1 MKEMNESLNSELPNR
16 DINRYD
22 VDKINPVDSNLIEMT
37 FLDES
42 QRTIKK
48 EESIFEQRDK
58 NLKKNIIK
66 SRQDFL
72 DLSRLEKKGETLKER
87 LIRTNNEKETK
98 EKELN
103 SKFNLKDYFSNIT
116 GKIMGLGK
124 KKVNLDLEN
133 VERKIKFTGE
143 STPYIDAPNII
154 RNQKYSVF
162 SLIPVVLWNQ
172 FKFFSNLFFL
182 LIAISQAVPQLRV
195 GFLFTYVSPLAIV
208 LGITIIKEGYDDYQ
222 RYLRDKELNE
232 ALFNKVTING
242 LEKIAS
248 KDIKTG
254 DIIQLDKNERVPADM
269 VFLHTS
275 DKSKTIFLRTD
286 QLDGETDWKLRKPV
300 ATTQELNDV
309 RKLINED
316 YSLVVDPPTKHIYQ
330 FKGVFMMQ
338 IGSNEANV
346 KKEGLSLEQTLWANT
361 IIASTN
367 ATGIV
372 IYTGRETRTQK
383 NNSEPQPKFG
393 SIDLEINAISKLL
406 FVFMFLC
413 SVGIVAMSGFPG
425 TFQVNLINIFRFLL
439 LLSSIIPISLRV
451 NLDFAKIIYSYKINT
466 DNNIAGTIARNSQIP
481 EELGRIQYLFSD
493 KTGTLTQN
501 EMIFKQICFESG
513 TFTEDSLEELTNIV
527 KDECKKYIGP
537 LKDVEDKIN
546 QLSSVEKYNSSN
558 KISKRNF
565 RRNRNNVIRD
575 TIVALG
581 LCHNVTPT
589 YEEGVKGYQASSPDE
604 IALVKFAESIN
615 INLNARTQT
624 TIKLLNAANVEENYE
639 ILANFPFSSDT
650 KRMGILVKNIETN
663 RIIFYLKGA
672 EVVMESKVQ
681 ENSRAFL
688 RETCENLA
696 STGLRTL
703 VISQKYVTEAEY
715 QLWNKKYQN
724 AKTEMEDREKKIRK
738 VVDEL
743 EENMEFLCVTG
754 VEDKLQVDVTD
765 TIESLRNAGIQ
776 IWMLTGDKVET
787 ATCIAIS
794 TGLKGKMQKLFYM
807 KELTSD
813 TEVENHLK
821 QYSKMTDTV
830 LVIDGNT
837 MNIALTP
844 ENEKLFF
851 EVASKA
857 PAVVCCRCS
866 PTQKTLIVRGMK
878 NHTTMRTAAIGD
890 GGNDVGMIQE
900 AHLGIGIVGKEGK
913 QASLA
918 ADFSILEFKTIK
930 LLFLWHGR
938 LSYKRS
944 AILSQFVIHRGLII
958 SIIQIIFS
966 FMFYFTSIQIY
977 NGYLMLGYATV
988 YTSLPV
994 FSIVFDEDVDLA
1006 SVIKFP
1012 VLYKILQ
1019 KGRVLNTKT
1028 FITWCIKSIYQ
1039 GAVIMIGA
1047 VLLFEDNFVNI
1058 VSITFTTLI
1067 FIEIINVYL
1076 EIHKL
1081 HIVMVISF
1089 IFTIAIYLSTMVLLR
1104 ATFDVGYI
1112 FEITAMEKICILT
1125 ILCWLPFYIINFFY
1139 KIYFPEVHE
1148 RVA

>member
-1 MKEMNESLNSELPNR
+1 MKEMYSSINSELTNKSINTYDR
-16 DINRYD
+16 DNNSQ
-22 VDKINPVDSNLIEMT
+22 VNNVIEMRY
-37 FLDES
+37 LDEA
-42 QRTIKK
+42 Q
-48 EESIFEQRDK
+48 K
-58 NLKKNIIK
+58 NFTTEDNSFFRKRVNKPIIK

-72 DLSRLEKKGETLKER
+72 DISRLERKGDVLKER
-87 LIRTNNEKETK
+87 LIRDNNEDEMIKENGGKFNIKNYFNNLK
-98 EKELN
+98 EK
-103 SKFNLKDYFSNIT
+103 FIR
-116 GKIMGLGK
+116 K
-124 KKVNLDLEN
+124 KKDNTDEEN

-143 STPYIDAPNII
+143 STPFIISPNIV
-154 RNQKYSVF
+154 RNQKYSMI

-195 GFLFTYVSPLAIV
+195 GFLFTYVAPLSIV
-208 LGITIIKEGYDDYQ
+208 LGITICKEGYDDYQ

-232 ALFNKVTING
+232 TLFNKVTFNG
-242 LEKIAS
+242 IIKIKAEE
-248 KDIKTG
+248 IKTG
-254 DIIQLDKNERVPADM
+254 DIIQLNKNERVPADM
-269 VFLHTS
+269 VFLHTT

-316 YSLVVDPPTKHIYQ
+316 YYLIVDPPTKHIYQ
-330 FKGVFMMQ
+330 FKGVFVMQ
-338 IGSNEANV
+338 VGSNELNV
-346 KKEGLSLEQTLWANT
+346 KKEGLTLEQTLWANT
-361 IIASTN
+361 IIASSN

-393 SIDLEINAISKLL
+393 SIDLEINAISKAL

-413 SVGIVAMSGFPG
+413 SIAIVAMSGFPG
-425 TFQVNLINIFRFLL
+425 TLEVNIINIFRFLL

-466 DNNIAGTIARNSQIP
+466 DENIPGTIARNSQIP

-513 TFTEDSLEELTNIV
+513 TFTEDSLEELTSIV
-527 KDECKKYIGP
+527 KDECKKSVGP
-537 LKDVEDKIN
+537 LKDVEDKLN
-546 QLSSVEKYNSSN
+546 QLSTVERCNTNN
-558 KISKRNF
+558 KTIKKNF

-575 TIVALG
+575 TITALG

-589 YEEGVKGYQASSPDE
+589 YEDGIKGYQASSPDE
-604 IALVKFAESIN
+604 IALVKFSESIN
-615 INLNARTQT
+615 INLSKRSQT
-624 TIKLLNAANVEENYE
+624 TIKLINAADEEENYE
-639 ILANFPFSSDT
+639 ILANFPFSSET
-650 KRMGILVKNIETN
+650 KRMGILVRNMETN

-672 EVVMESKVQ
+672 EVVMEEKVQ

-703 VISQKYVTEAEY
+703 VISQKYISEAEF
-715 QLWNKKYQN
+715 QVWNKKYQN
-724 AKTEMEDREKKIRK
+724 AKTEMEDREGKIRK

-765 TIESLRNAGIQ
+765 SIESLRNAGIQ

-794 TGLKGKMQKLFYM
+794 TGLKSKTQKLFYM
-807 KELTSD
+807 KELKTD
-813 TEVENHLK
+813 VEVENHLK

-837 MNIALTP
+837 MNIALLP
-844 ENEKLFF
+844 ENEQLFF
-851 EVASKA
+851 EIASKA

-878 NHTTMRTAAIGD
+878 THTSMRTAAIGD

-918 ADFSILEFKTIK
+918 ADFSILEFKTVK
-930 LLFLWHGR
+930 LLLLWHGR

-944 AILSQFVIHRGLII
+944 AVLSQFVIHRGLII

-977 NGYLMLGYATV
+977 NGYLMLGYSTI

-1019 KGRVLNTKT
+1019 KGRVLNVKT
-1028 FITWCIKSIYQ
+1028 FISWCIKSMYQ
-1039 GAVIMIGA
+1039 GSVIMIGA

-1076 EIHKL
+1076 EVHKL
-1081 HIVMVISF
+1081 HIVMIISF
-1089 IFTIAIYLSTMVLLR
+1089 VSTIAVYLITMVLLR

-1112 FEITAMEKICILT
+1112 FAIGAMEKICILT
-1125 ILCWLPFYIINFFY
+1125 LLCWLPFYLINFVY
-1139 KIYFPEVHE
+1139 KVYFPEAHE
-1148 RVA
+1148 RIA